1 MHSYACAPLCPLYTR
16 VPTITCVVS
25 KAANAIDS
33 GIPNDEWITGGL
45 AYNTIGDTVE
55 WRIHIGQPVA
65 IILRYNFMD
74 DGFMDDG
81 FMDDGID
88 PTSWSELA
96 VTSIGQAGSPGD

>member
-25 KAANAIDS
+25 KAANAIDA
-33 GIPNDEWITGGL
+33 GVPNDEWITGGL

-81 FMDDGID
+81 ID